1 MENEN
6 NELEKKENIS
16 EDDIHDRS
24 VKPVQ
29 MSKEVKKAF
38 LDYAMSV
45 IVSRALPDVRDG
57 LKPVHRRII
66 HTMNELGVQ
75 AGKPFKKSAR
85 IVGDTMGKYHPHGDT
100 AIYEALVRLAQD
112 FSCRYPLVDGHGNFG
127 SIDGDE
133 AAAMRYTE
141 ARMSKIAMEMV
152 KDIDEDT
159 VDFMDNYDGTE
170 REPTVLPCRFPNLLV
185 NGTVGIAVGMATNV
199 PTHNLGE
206 VIDAVLAISNDPGI
220 SVVDLMNNYIPGPD
234 FPTGG
239 IILGRNGIKKTYEEG
254 SGSIVVRSKC
264 HIEDMEHKDRKRII
278 VTEIPYQVNK
288 TTLIEKIVEL
298 VKNKLVEGISDLRDE
313 SNREGMRIVIELKK
327 DAVPEVILNQLY
339 KLTQLQTTF
348 GANMLAIVDGEPKV
362 LGLKEILNQYLLH
375 QENVLTRRTK
385 FRLNKANDKIHIL
398 QGLKIASDN
407 IDEIMSIIRGS
418 QTTDIATEQLM
429 NRFNLSEKQ
438 CKAILDMK
446 LQRLTGLARA
456 EIASNIEQLERD
468 IAEYHRILENKEA
481 LLEIVRTELLE
492 MKNKFADPRR
502 TEITNDYSNI
512 DDEDLIPQEDI
523 VVSLTINGYVKRVTT
538 DTYKS
543 QNRGGRGVMGMT
555 THEDDIVDQL
565 LITNTHTDVL
575 FFTNTGRVYRIRG
588 YKIPEYS
595 RQSKGL
601 PIINLLNI
609 DKSEKVKAMIS
620 IDGNSISGNEKLLFV
635 SKNGISKRVNIEEFR
650 NIRQNGKIAV
660 TLKEGDELFA
670 VKKTNGNEDIIIAA
684 SNGKAV
690 RFNENNIRSM
700 GRTASGV
707 KSINVG
713 DGEVVGVA
721 TSSQGEYILVLTA
734 KGYGKMSRIDEYRVM
749 TNRGGKGVKTVN
761 VTEKNGNLVC
771 LKTVK
776 GDEDLLVVT
785 NKGVI
790 IRVPLE
796 QVKVASRNTQG
807 VRIIKIAEGSVVSSI
822 AVVEKDETVEEE
834 IKKQEENEPQEV
846 VNVTIPEETKNEEL
860 EEE

>member
-6 NELEKKENIS
+6 KELEQNNDVIT
-16 EDDIHDRS
+16 EDQIHDRS
-24 VKPVQ
+24 VKPVN
-29 MSKEVKKAF
+29 MAKEVKKAF

-66 HTMNELGVQ
+66 HTMNELGVH

-100 AIYEALVRLAQD
+100 AIYDALVRLAQD

-141 ARMSKIAMEMV
+141 ARMSKIAMEMI

-159 VDFMDNYDGTE
+159 VDFMDNYDGE
-170 REPTVLPCRFPNLLV
+170 EKEPVVLPCRFPNLLV

-206 VIDAVLAISNDPGI
+206 VIDAVLALSSDPGI
-220 SVVDLMNNYIPGPD
+220 SVTDLMNNYIPGPD

-239 IILGRNGIKKTYEEG
+239 IILGRNGIKKAYEEG
-254 SGSIVVRSKC
+254 NGSIIVRAKC
-264 HIEDMEHKDRKRII
+264 HFEDMDHGDRKRII
-278 VTEIPYQVNK
+278 VDEIPYQVNK
-288 TTLIEKIVEL
+288 SVLIERIVDL
-298 VKNKLVEGISDLRDE
+298 VKNKIVEGISDLRDE
-313 SNREGMRIVIELKK
+313 SSREGMRIVIELKK
-327 DAVPEVILNQLY
+327 GVVPEVVLNQLY
-339 KLTQLQTTF
+339 KLTQLQTSF

-375 QENVLTRRTK
+375 QENVLTRRSK

-398 QGLKIASDN
+398 QGLRIASDN
-407 IDEIMSIIRGS
+407 IDEVIHIIRNS
-418 QTTDIATEQLM
+418 DNTEIATNELM
-429 NRFNLSEKQ
+429 NRYNLSDKQ
-438 CKAILDMK
+438 CKAILDMSLK
-446 LQRLTGLARA
+446 RLTGLARA
-456 EIASNIEQLERD
+456 EIVANIEGLERE
-468 IAEYHRILENKEA
+468 IAELRSILEDKNK
-481 LLEIVRTELLE
+481 LLEIIRNELLE
-492 MKNKFADPRR
+492 MRSRFADPRR

-512 DDEDLIPQEDI
+512 DDEDLIPRED
-523 VVSLTINGYVKRVTT
+523 VVISLTTNGYIKRVTT
-538 DTYKS
+538 DTYRT
-543 QNRGGRGVMGMT
+543 QNRGGRGVTGMT
-555 THEDDIVDQL
+555 THDDDLVDQL

-588 YKIPEYS
+588 YRIPEFS

-601 PIINLLNI
+601 PIINLLKM
-609 DKSEKVKAMIS
+609 DKSEKVRAMIS
-620 IDGNSISGNEKLLFV
+620 IDGENICGEEQLLFV
-635 SKNGISKRVNIEEFR
+635 STKGISKRVSIEEFK

-660 TLKEGDELFA
+660 TLKEDDELFA
-670 VKKTNGNEDIIIAA
+670 VRKTNGNEDVIIAA

-707 KSINVG
+707 KSINV
-713 DGEVVGVA
+713 DNGEVVGVS
-721 TSSQGEYILVLTA
+721 TSSQGEYILVLTE
-734 KGYGKMSRIDEYRVM
+734 KGYGKMSHIDEYRVM

-761 VTEKNGNLVC
+761 VTEKNGKLVC
-771 LKTVK
+771 LKAVK
-776 GDEDLLVVT
+776 GNEDLLVVT
-785 NKGVI
+785 NKGVM
-790 IRVPLE
+790 IRISLE

-807 VRIIKIAEGSVVSSI
+807 VRIIKIDEKSIVSSI
-822 AVVEKDETVEEE
+822 AVVEKDETIEEE
-834 IKKQEENEPQEV
+834 IIAQEENTNISEQT
-846 VNVTIPEETKNEEL
+846 N
-860 EEE
+860 

>member
-6 NELEKKENIS
+6 KELEQTNETLT
-16 EDDIHDRS
+16 EDAIHDRS
-24 VKPVQ
+24 VKPVN
-29 MSKEVKKAF
+29 MTKEVKKAF

-100 AIYEALVRLAQD
+100 AIYDALVRLAQD

-127 SIDGDE
+127 SSAGDDP
-133 AAAMRYTE
+133 AAMRYTE
-141 ARMSKIAMEMV
+141 ARMAKIAMEMV
-152 KDIDEDT
+152 RDIDEDT
-159 VDFMDNYDGTE
+159 VDFMDNYDGSE
-170 REPTVLPCRFPNLLV
+170 KEPVVLPCRFPNLLV

-206 VIDAVLAISNDPGI
+206 VIDAVLAISSDPGI
-220 SVVDLMNNYIPGPD
+220 SVTDLMNNYIPGPD

-239 IILGRNGIKKTYEEG
+239 IILGRNGIKKAYEEG
-254 SGSIVVRSKC
+254 NGSIIVRSKC
-264 HIEDMEHKDRKRII
+264 HFEDMDHGDRKRIV

-288 TTLIEKIVEL
+288 SVLIEKIVEL
-298 VKNKLVEGISDLRDE
+298 VKNKIVEGISDLRDE

-327 DAVPEVILNQLY
+327 GTVPEVILNQLY

-362 LGLKEILNQYLLH
+362 LGIKEILNQYLLH
-375 QENVLTRRTK
+375 QEDVLTRRTK
-385 FRLNKANDKIHIL
+385 FRLAKASDRIHIL
-398 QGLKIASDN
+398 QGLRIASDN
-407 IDEIMSIIRGS
+407 IDEVIHIIRNS
-418 QTTDIATEQLM
+418 DNTEVATNELIK
-429 NRFNLSEKQ
+429 RFDLSEKQ
-438 CKAILDMK
+438 CKAILDMSLK
-446 LQRLTGLARA
+446 RLTGLARA
-456 EIASNIEQLERD
+456 EITSSIEQLEME
-468 IAEYHRILENKEA
+468 IAELRSILEDKNK
-481 LLEIVRTELLE
+481 LLEIIRTELLE
-492 MKNKFADPRR
+492 MRSRFADPRK

-523 VVSLTINGYVKRVTT
+523 VISLTINGYIKRVTT
-538 DTYKS
+538 DTYRT
-543 QNRGGRGVMGMT
+543 QNRGGRGVTGMT

-575 FFTNTGRVYRIRG
+575 FFTNTGRVYRVRG
-588 YKIPEYS
+588 YRIPEFS

-601 PIINLLNI
+601 PIINLLNM
-609 DKSEKVKAMIS
+609 DKKEKVQAMIS
-620 IDGNSISGNEKLLFV
+620 IDSNDITGEEKLLFV
-635 SKNGISKRVNIEEFR
+635 SKNGISKRVSIEEFR

-660 TLKEGDELFA
+660 TLKDGDELFA
-670 VKKTNGNEDIIIAA
+670 VRKTNGNEDVIIAA

-690 RFNENNIRSM
+690 RFSEANIRSM
-700 GRTASGV
+700 GRTATGV

-713 DGEVVGVA
+713 DGKVVGVS
-721 TSSQGEYILVLTA
+721 TSSQGDYVLVLTS
-734 KGYGKMSRIDEYRVM
+734 KGYGKMSHIDEYRVM

-761 VTEKNGNLVC
+761 VTEKNGELVC
-771 LKTVK
+771 LKAVK

-790 IRVPLE
+790 IRVSLE

-807 VRIIKIAEGSVVSSI
+807 VRIIKIADNSVVSSI
-822 AVVEKDETVEEE
+822 AVVDKEEVLETELSDNGET
-834 IKKQEENEPQEV
+834 
-846 VNVTIPEETKNEEL
+846 NVDVQVSE
-860 EEE
+860 

>member
-6 NELEKKENIS
+6 KELEQTNEPLT
-16 EDDIHDRS
+16 EDAIHDRS
-24 VKPVQ
+24 VKPVN
-29 MSKEVKKAF
+29 MTKEVKKAF

-100 AIYEALVRLAQD
+100 AIYDALVRLAQD

-127 SIDGDE
+127 SIDGDDP
-133 AAAMRYTE
+133 AAMRYTE
-141 ARMSKIAMEMV
+141 ARMAKIAMEMV
-152 KDIDEDT
+152 RDIDEDT
-159 VDFMDNYDGTE
+159 VDFMDNYDGSE
-170 REPTVLPCRFPNLLV
+170 KEPVVLPCRFPNLLV

-206 VIDAVLAISNDPGI
+206 VIDAVLAISSDPGI
-220 SVVDLMNNYIPGPD
+220 SVTDLMNNYIPGPD

-239 IILGRNGIKKTYEEG
+239 IILGRNGIKKAYEEG
-254 SGSIVVRSKC
+254 NGSIIVRSKC
-264 HIEDMEHKDRKRII
+264 HFEDMDHGDRKRIV

-288 TTLIEKIVEL
+288 SVLIEKIVEL
-298 VKNKLVEGISDLRDE
+298 VKNKIVEGISDLRDE

-327 DAVPEVILNQLY
+327 GAVPEVILNQLY

-348 GANMLAIVDGEPKV
+348 GANMLAIVDGEPRV
-362 LGLKEILNQYLLH
+362 LGIKEILNQYLLH
-375 QENVLTRRTK
+375 QEDVLTRRTK
-385 FRLNKANDKIHIL
+385 FRLAKASDKIHIL
-398 QGLKIASDN
+398 QGLRIASDN
-407 IDEIMSIIRGS
+407 IDEVIHIIRNS
-418 QTTDIATEQLM
+418 DNTEVATNELIK
-429 NRFNLSEKQ
+429 RFELSEKQ
-438 CKAILDMK
+438 CKAILDMSLK
-446 LQRLTGLARA
+446 RLTGLARA
-456 EIASNIEQLERD
+456 EITSSIEQLEME
-468 IAEYHRILENKEA
+468 IAELRGILEDKNK
-481 LLEIVRTELLE
+481 LLEIIRTELLE
-492 MKNKFADPRR
+492 MRSKFADARK

-523 VVSLTINGYVKRVTT
+523 VISLTINGYIKRVTT
-538 DTYKS
+538 DTYRT
-543 QNRGGRGVMGMT
+543 QNRGGRGVTGMT

-575 FFTNTGRVYRIRG
+575 FFTNTGRVYRVRG
-588 YKIPEYS
+588 YRIPEFS

-601 PIINLLNI
+601 PIINLLNM
-609 DKSEKVKAMIS
+609 DKKEKIQAMIS
-620 IDGNSISGNEKLLFV
+620 IDSNDITGEEKLLFV
-635 SKNGISKRVNIEEFR
+635 SKNGISKRVSIEEFK

-670 VKKTNGNEDIIIAA
+670 VRKTNGNEDVIIAA

-690 RFNENNIRSM
+690 RFSESNIRSM
-700 GRTASGV
+700 GRTATGV

-713 DGEVVGVA
+713 DGKVVGVS
-721 TSSQGEYILVLTA
+721 TSSQGEYILVLTS
-734 KGYGKMSRIDEYRVM
+734 KGYGKMSHIDEYRVM

-761 VTEKNGNLVC
+761 VTEKNGELVC
-771 LKTVK
+771 LKAVK

-790 IRVPLE
+790 IRISLE

-807 VRIIKIAEGSVVSSI
+807 VRIIKIADNSVVSSI
-822 AVVEKDETVEEE
+822 AVVDKEE
-834 IKKQEENEPQEV
+834 IVETDLNEV
-846 VNVTIPEETKNEEL
+846 AETNADIQISE
-860 EEE
+860 

>member
-6 NELEKKENIS
+6 NELEQNGMLT
-16 EDDIHDRS
+16 EDKIHDRS
-24 VKPVQ
+24 VKPVN
-29 MSKEVKKAF
+29 MTKEVKKAF

-100 AIYEALVRLAQD
+100 AIYDALVRLAQD

-127 SIDGDE
+127 SIDGDDP
-133 AAAMRYTE
+133 AAIRYTE
-141 ARMSKIAMEMV
+141 SRISKIAMEMV
-152 KDIDEDT
+152 RDIDEDT
-159 VDFMDNYDGTE
+159 VDFMDNYDGSE
-170 REPTVLPCRFPNLLV
+170 KEPVVLPCRFPNLLV

-206 VIDAVLAISNDPGI
+206 VIDAVLAISSDPGI
-220 SVVDLMNNYIPGPD
+220 SVTDLMNNYIPGPD

-239 IILGRNGIKKTYEEG
+239 IILGRNGIKKAYEEG
-254 SGSIVVRSKC
+254 NGSIIVRSKC
-264 HIEDMEHKDRKRII
+264 HFEDMDHGDRKRIV

-288 TTLIEKIVEL
+288 SVLIEKIVDL
-298 VKNKLVEGISDLRDE
+298 VKNKIVEGISDLRDE
-313 SNREGMRIVIELKK
+313 SSREGMRIVIELKK
-327 DAVPEVILNQLY
+327 GVVPEVILNQLY

-348 GANMLAIVDGEPKV
+348 GANLLAIVDGEPRV

-375 QENVLTRRTK
+375 QEDVLTRRTK
-385 FRLNKANDKIHIL
+385 FRLGKANDKIHIL
-398 QGLKIASDN
+398 IGLRIASDN
-407 IDEIMSIIRGS
+407 IDEVLHIIRNS
-418 QTTDIATEQLM
+418 QTTEIATNELIA
-429 NRFNLSEKQ
+429 RFELSERQ

-456 EIASNIEQLERD
+456 EINASIEQLEME
-468 IAEYHRILENKEA
+468 IAELKSILEDKNK
-481 LLEIVRTELLE
+481 LLEIIRTELLE
-492 MKNKFADPRR
+492 MKSRFADARK

-512 DDEDLIPQEDI
+512 DDEDLIPQED
-523 VVSLTINGYVKRVTT
+523 VVISLTINGYVKRVTT
-538 DTYKS
+538 DTYRT
-543 QNRGGRGVMGMT
+543 QNRGGRGVTGMT

-588 YKIPEYS
+588 YKIPEFS

-601 PIINLLNI
+601 PIINLLNM
-609 DKSEKVKAMIS
+609 DKNEKVRAMIS
-620 IDGNSISGNEKLLFV
+620 IDGKDITGEEKLLFV
-635 SKNGISKRVNIEEFR
+635 SSKGISKRVSIEEFR

-670 VKKTNGNEDIIIAA
+670 VRKTNGNEDVIIAA

-690 RFNENNIRSM
+690 RFSEENIRCM
-700 GRTASGV
+700 GRTATGV

-713 DGEVVGVA
+713 DGEVVGVS
-721 TSSQGEYILVLTA
+721 TSSQGEYILVLTS
-734 KGYGKMSRIDEYRVM
+734 KGYGKMSHIDEYRVM
-749 TNRGGKGVKTVN
+749 SNRGGKGVKTVN
-761 VTEKNGNLVC
+761 VTEKNGQLVC
-771 LKTVK
+771 LKAVK

-790 IRVPLE
+790 IRVSLE

-807 VRIIKIAEGSVVSSI
+807 VRIIKIADNSAVSSI
-822 AVVEKDETVEEE
+822 AVVAKEE
-834 IKKQEENEPQEV
+834 IEEDASQETQDQTVVEN
-846 VNVTIPEETKNEEL
+846 N
-860 EEE
+860 

>member
-1 MENEN
+1 MENAN
-6 NELEKKENIS
+6 NELEKNEIIS
-16 EDDIHDRS
+16 EDQIHDRS
-24 VKPVQ
+24 VKPIN
-29 MSKEVKKAF
+29 MTKEVKKAF

-100 AIYEALVRLAQD
+100 AIYDALVRLAQD

-127 SIDGDE
+127 SIDGDDP
-133 AAAMRYTE
+133 AAMRYTE
-141 ARMSKIAMEMV
+141 ARMAKIAMEMV
-152 KDIDEDT
+152 RDIDEDT
-159 VDFMDNYDGTE
+159 VDFMDNYDGSE
-170 REPTVLPCRFPNLLV
+170 KEPIVLPCRFPNLLV

-206 VIDAVLAISNDPGI
+206 VIDAVLALSSDPGI
-220 SVVDLMNNYIPGPD
+220 SVTDLMNNYIPGPD

-239 IILGRNGIKKTYEEG
+239 IILGRNGIKKAYEEG
-254 SGSIVVRSKC
+254 NGSIIVRSKC
-264 HIEDMEHKDRKRII
+264 HFEDMDHGDRKRIV

-288 TTLIEKIVEL
+288 SVLIERIVDL

-313 SNREGMRIVIELKK
+313 SSREGMRIVIELKK
-327 DAVPEVILNQLY
+327 GVVPEVILNQLY

-375 QENVLTRRTK
+375 QEDVLIRRTK
-385 FRLNKANDKIHIL
+385 FRLNKANEKIHIL
-398 QGLKIASDN
+398 QGLRVASDN
-407 IDEIMSIIRGS
+407 IDEVIQIIRNS
-418 QTTDIATEQLM
+418 QTTEIAANELM
-429 NRFNLSEKQ
+429 NKFNLSDKQ
-438 CKAILDMK
+438 CKAILDMTLK
-446 LQRLTGLARA
+446 RLTGLARA
-456 EIASNIEQLERD
+456 EIIGNIEQLERE
-468 IAEYHRILENKEA
+468 IAELRSILEDKNK
-481 LLEIVRTELLE
+481 LLEIIRNELLE
-492 MKNKFADPRR
+492 MKSRFADARR

-538 DTYKS
+538 DTYRA
-543 QNRGGRGVMGMT
+543 QNRGGRGVTGMT

-565 LITNTHTDVL
+565 LITNTHTDIL
-575 FFTNTGRVYRIRG
+575 FFTDAGRVYRVRG
-588 YKIPEYS
+588 YKIPEFS

-601 PIINLLNI
+601 PIINLLKM
-609 DKSEKVKAMIS
+609 DKNEKVRAMIS
-620 IDGNSISGNEKLLFV
+620 IDGEDLTGNEQLLFI
-635 SKNGISKRVNIEEFR
+635 SKKGISKRVSIEEFK

-670 VKKTNGNEDIIIAA
+670 VRKTNGEEDVIIAA

-690 RFNENNIRSM
+690 RFSETNIRSM

-707 KSINVG
+707 KSINVD
-713 DGEVVGVA
+713 DGEVVGVS

-734 KGYGKMSRIDEYRVM
+734 KGYGKMSHIDEYRVM

-771 LKTVK
+771 LKAVK
-776 GDEDLLVVT
+776 GNEDLLVVT

-790 IRVPLE
+790 IRIPLE

-822 AVVEKDETVEEE
+822 AVVEKNEDIEEE
-834 IKKQEENEPQEV
+834 ITANEEISTS
-846 VNVTIPEETKNEEL
+846 VTEETNN
-860 EEE
+860 

>member
-6 NELEKKENIS
+6 NELEQNNGPIT
-16 EDDIHDRS
+16 EDQIHDRS
-24 VKPVQ
+24 VKPVN
-29 MSKEVKKAF
+29 MTKEVKKAF

-100 AIYEALVRLAQD
+100 AIYDALVRLAQD

-127 SIDGDE
+127 SIDGDDP
-133 AAAMRYTE
+133 AAMRYTE

-152 KDIDEDT
+152 RDIDEDT
-159 VDFMDNYDGTE
+159 VDFMDNYDGSE
-170 REPTVLPCRFPNLLV
+170 KEPTVLPCRFPNLLV

-206 VIDAVLAISNDPGI
+206 VIDAVLALSSDPGI
-220 SVVDLMNNYIPGPD
+220 SVTDLMNNYIPGPD

-239 IILGRNGIKKTYEEG
+239 IILGRNGIKKAYEEG
-254 SGSIVVRSKC
+254 NGSIIVRSKC
-264 HIEDMEHKDRKRII
+264 HFEDMDHGDRKRIV

-288 TTLIEKIVEL
+288 SVLIEKIVDL
-298 VKNKLVEGISDLRDE
+298 VKNKIVEGISDLRDE

-327 DAVPEVILNQLY
+327 GVVPEVILNQLY

-348 GANMLAIVDGEPKV
+348 GANMLAIVDGEPRV

-375 QENVLTRRTK
+375 QEDVLIRRTK
-385 FRLNKANDKIHIL
+385 FRLAKANDKIHIL
-398 QGLKIASDN
+398 QGLRIASDN
-407 IDEIMSIIRGS
+407 IDEILHIIKNS
-418 QTTDIATEQLM
+418 QTAEIATNELM
-429 NRFNLSEKQ
+429 ARFSLSEKQ
-438 CKAILDMK
+438 CKAILDMR

-456 EIASNIEQLERD
+456 EIIASIEQLERE
-468 IAEYHRILENKEA
+468 IAELRAILEDKNK
-481 LLEIVRTELLE
+481 LLEIIRTELLE
-492 MKNKFADPRR
+492 MRSRYADSRK

-523 VVSLTINGYVKRVTT
+523 VISLTINGYIKRVTT
-538 DTYKS
+538 DTYRT
-543 QNRGGRGVMGMT
+543 QNRGGRGVTGMT

-588 YKIPEYS
+588 YKIPEFS

-601 PIINLLNI
+601 PIINLLNM
-609 DKSEKVKAMIS
+609 DKKEKVQAMIS
-620 IDGNSISGNEKLLFV
+620 IDSEDITGEEKLLFV
-635 SKNGISKRVNIEEFR
+635 SKNGISKRVSIEEFR

-670 VKKTNGNEDIIIAA
+670 VKKTNGNEDVIIAA

-690 RFNENNIRSM
+690 RFSEENIRCM
-700 GRTASGV
+700 GRTATGV

-713 DGEVVGVA
+713 DGEVVGVS
-721 TSSQGEYILVLTA
+721 TSSQGDYVLVLTS
-734 KGYGKMSRIDEYRVM
+734 KGYGKMSHIDEYRVM
-749 TNRGGKGVKTVN
+749 SNRGGKGVKTVN
-761 VTEKNGNLVC
+761 VTEKNGQLVC
-771 LKTVK
+771 LKAVK

-790 IRVPLE
+790 IRVSLE

-807 VRIIKIAEGSVVSSI
+807 VRIIKIADNAVVSSI
-822 AVVEKDETVEEE
+822 AVVDKEE
-834 IKKQEENEPQEV
+834 IPESDNS
-846 VNVTIPEETKNEEL
+846 EETPTEQIEEIQ
-860 EEE
+860 E

>member
-6 NELEKKENIS
+6 KEFEQNNGPIT
-16 EDDIHDRS
+16 EEQIHDRS
-24 VKPVQ
+24 VKPVN
-29 MSKEVKKAF
+29 MTKEVKKAF

-66 HTMNELGVQ
+66 HTMNELGVH

-100 AIYEALVRLAQD
+100 AIYDALVRLAQD

-141 ARMSKIAMEMV
+141 ARMSKIAMEMI

-159 VDFMDNYDGTE
+159 VDFMDNYDGE
-170 REPTVLPCRFPNLLV
+170 EKEPVVLPCRFPNLLV

-206 VIDAVLAISNDPGI
+206 VIDAVLALSSDPGI
-220 SVVDLMNNYIPGPD
+220 SVTDLMNNYIPGPD

-239 IILGRNGIKKTYEEG
+239 IILGRNGIKKAYEEG
-254 SGSIVVRSKC
+254 NGSIIIRSKC
-264 HIEDMEHKDRKRII
+264 HFEDMDHGDRKRIV

-288 TTLIEKIVEL
+288 SVLIEKIVDL
-298 VKNKLVEGISDLRDE
+298 VKNKIVEGISDLRDE
-313 SNREGMRIVIELKK
+313 SSREGMRIVIELKK
-327 DAVPEVILNQLY
+327 GVVPEVILNQLF

-348 GANMLAIVDGEPKV
+348 GANLLAIVNGEPKV

-375 QENVLTRRTK
+375 QEDVLTRRSK
-385 FRLNKANDKIHIL
+385 FRLAKASDRIHIL

-407 IDEIMSIIRGS
+407 IDEVIAIIRAS
-418 QTTDIATEQLM
+418 QTSEIATNQLIEK
-429 NRFNLSEKQ
+429 FALTEKQ

-446 LQRLTGLARA
+446 LQRLTGLARDEINA
-456 EIASNIEQLERD
+456 NIQTLEREIAELRS
-468 IAEYHRILENKEA
+468 ILEDKNK
-481 LLEIVRTELLE
+481 LLEIIRQELLE
-492 MKNKFADPRR
+492 MRSKYADPRK

-523 VVSLTINGYVKRVTT
+523 VISLTINGYIKRVTT
-538 DTYKS
+538 DTYRT
-543 QNRGGRGVMGMT
+543 QNRGGRGVTGMT

-565 LITNTHTDVL
+565 LITNTHTDIL
-575 FFTNTGRVYRIRG
+575 FFTNTGRVYRVRG
-588 YKIPEYS
+588 YKIPEFS

-601 PIINLLNI
+601 PIINLLNM
-609 DKSEKVKAMIS
+609 DKTEKVKAMLS
-620 IDGNSISGNEKLLFV
+620 IDGNDVGENDKLLFV
-635 SKNGISKRVNIEEFR
+635 TKQGISKRVSIEEFR
-650 NIRQNGKIAV
+650 SIRTNGKIAV
-660 TLKEGDELFA
+660 NLKDGDELFA
-670 VKKTNGNEDIIIAA
+670 VRRTNGDEDVVIAA

-690 RFNENNIRSM
+690 RFSENNIRSM
-700 GRTASGV
+700 GRTATGV

-713 DGEVVGVA
+713 DGEVVGVS
-721 TSSQGEYILVLTA
+721 TSSQGEYILVLTE
-734 KGYGKMSRIDEYRVM
+734 KGYGKMSHIDEYRVM
-749 TNRGGKGVKTVN
+749 SNRGGKGVKTVN
-761 VTEKNGNLVC
+761 VTEKNGRLVC
-771 LKTVK
+771 LKAVK

-790 IRVPLE
+790 IRVSLE

-807 VRIIKIAEGSVVSSI
+807 VRIIKIADNAVVSSI
-822 AVVEKDETVEEE
+822 AVVDKTEEALDGTNEETVSEAE
-834 IKKQEENEPQEV
+834 
-846 VNVTIPEETKNEEL
+846 
-860 EEE
+860 

>member
-1 MENEN
+1 MSDELEMENT
-6 NELEKKENIS
+6 IT
-16 EDDIHDRS
+16 EDTIHDRS
-24 VKPVQ
+24 IKPVN

-75 AGKPFKKSAR
+75 AGKAYKKSAR
-85 IVGDTMGKYHPHGDT
+85 IVGDTMGKYHPHGDA
-100 AIYEALVRLAQD
+100 AIYDALVRVAQD

-127 SIDGDE
+127 SVDGDE

-152 KDIDEDT
+152 RDIDEDT
-159 VDFMDNYDGTE
+159 VDFMDNYDGSE
-170 REPTVLPCRFPNLLV
+170 KEPVVLPCRFPNLLV

-206 VIDAVLAISNDPGI
+206 VIDAVLAISEDPGI
-220 SVVDLMNNYIPGPD
+220 SVTDLMNNYIPGPD

-239 IILGRNGIKKTYEEG
+239 IILGRNGIKKAYEEG
-254 SGSIVVRSKC
+254 NGAIIVRSKC
-264 HIEDMEHKDRKRII
+264 HIEDMDHGKKRII

-288 TTLIEKIVEL
+288 TTLIERIVDL

-313 SNREGMRIVIELKK
+313 SSREGMRIVIELKK
-327 DAVPEVILNQLY
+327 DVVAEVVLNQLY
-339 KLTQLQTTF
+339 KLTQLQTSF
-348 GANMLAIVDGEPKV
+348 GANMLAIVDGEPRV
-362 LGLKEILNQYLLH
+362 LGIKEILNCYLLH
-375 QENVLTRRTK
+375 QEDVLTRRSK
-385 FRLNKANDKIHIL
+385 FRLNKATDRIHIL
-398 QGLKIASDN
+398 QGLRTACDN
-407 IDEIMSIIRGS
+407 IDEIMTIIRNS
-418 QTTDIATEQLM
+418 QTTEIATNQMIE
-429 NRFNLSEKQ
+429 RFGLSEKQ

-456 EIASNIEQLERD
+456 EIVGNIEQLEKE
-468 IAEYHRILENKEA
+468 IAELKNILENKDV
-481 LLEIVRTELLE
+481 LLRIVKEELLE
-492 MKNKFADPRR
+492 MKARFADPRK

-523 VVSLTINGYVKRVTT
+523 VVSLTINGYIKRVTT
-538 DTYKS
+538 DTYRA

-555 THEDDIVDQL
+555 TNEDDIVDQL

-575 FFTNTGRVYRIRG
+575 FFTNSGRVYRVRG

-601 PIINLLNI
+601 PIINLLNM
-609 DKSEKVKAMIS
+609 DKSEKVRAMIS
-620 IDGNSISGNEKLLFV
+620 IDSNNITGDEKLLFV
-635 SKNGISKRVNIEEFR
+635 SSKGISKRVSIEEFR

-670 VKKTNGNEDIIIAA
+670 VRKTNGDEDVIIAA
-684 SNGKAV
+684 DNGKAV
-690 RFNENNIRSM
+690 RFSETNIRSM

-707 KSINVG
+707 KSINVDKG
-713 DGEVVGVA
+713 SVVGVS
-721 TSSQGEYILVLTA
+721 TSSQGEYVLVLTE
-734 KGYGKMSRIDEYRVM
+734 KGYGKMSHIDEYRVM

-761 VTEKNGNLVC
+761 VTEKNGKLVC
-771 LKTVK
+771 LKAVK

-790 IRVPLE
+790 IRVPLS

-807 VRIIKIAEGSVVSSI
+807 VRIIRIAEGSVVSSI
-822 AVVEKDETVEEE
+822 AVVERDEDIEQE
-834 IKKQEENEPQEV
+834 IERQ
-846 VNVTIPEETKNEEL
+846 
-860 EEE
+860 

>member
-6 NELEKKENIS
+6 KELEQNNDVIT
-16 EDDIHDRS
+16 EDQIHDRS
-24 VKPVQ
+24 VKPVN
-29 MSKEVKKAF
+29 MTKEVKKAF

-66 HTMNELGVQ
+66 HTMNELGVH

-100 AIYEALVRLAQD
+100 AIYDALVRLAQD

-141 ARMSKIAMEMV
+141 ARMSKIAMEMI

-159 VDFMDNYDGTE
+159 VDFMDNYDGE
-170 REPTVLPCRFPNLLV
+170 EKEPVVLPCRFPNLLV

-206 VIDAVLAISNDPGI
+206 VIDAVLALSSDPGI
-220 SVVDLMNNYIPGPD
+220 SVTDLMNNYIPGPD

-239 IILGRNGIKKTYEEG
+239 IILGRNGIKKAYEEG
-254 SGSIVVRSKC
+254 NGSIVVRSKC
-264 HIEDMEHKDRKRII
+264 HFEDMEHGDRKRII
-278 VTEIPYQVNK
+278 VDEIPYQVNK
-288 TTLIEKIVEL
+288 SVLIEKIVDL

-313 SNREGMRIVIELKK
+313 SSREGMRIVIELKK
-327 DAVPEVILNQLY
+327 GAVPEVVLNQLF

-348 GANMLAIVDGEPKV
+348 GANLLAIVNGEPRV

-375 QENVLTRRTK
+375 QEDVLIRRSK
-385 FRLNKANDKIHIL
+385 FRLAKASDKIHIL

-407 IDEIMSIIRGS
+407 IDEVINIIRGS
-418 QTTDIATEQLM
+418 QNSEIATNQLM
-429 NRFNLSEKQ
+429 ERFGLSEKQ

-446 LQRLTGLARA
+446 LQRLTGLARGEITSGIEHLEM
-456 EIASNIEQLERD
+456 EIAELRS
-468 IAEYHRILENKEA
+468 ILEDKNK
-481 LLEIVRTELLE
+481 LLEIIRTELLE
-492 MKNKFADPRR
+492 MRSKYADPRR

-523 VVSLTINGYVKRVTT
+523 VISLTINGYIKRVTT
-538 DTYKS
+538 DTYRT
-543 QNRGGRGVMGMT
+543 QNRGGRGVTGMT

-588 YKIPEYS
+588 YRIPEFS

-601 PIINLLNI
+601 PIINLLNM
-609 DKSEKVKAMIS
+609 DKKEKVQAMIS
-620 IDGNSISGNEKLLFV
+620 IDSNDITGNEKLLFV
-635 SKNGISKRVNIEEFR
+635 SKNGISKRVSIEEFK

-670 VKKTNGNEDIIIAA
+670 VRKTNGNEDVIIAA

-690 RFNENNIRSM
+690 RFAEDNIRSM
-700 GRTASGV
+700 GRTATGV

-713 DGEVVGVA
+713 DGEVVGVS
-721 TSSQGEYILVLTA
+721 TSSQGEYILVLTS
-734 KGYGKMSRIDEYRVM
+734 KGYGKMSHIDEYRVM
-749 TNRGGKGVKTVN
+749 SNRGGKGVKTVN

-771 LKTVK
+771 LKAVK

-790 IRVPLE
+790 IRISLE

-807 VRIIKIAEGSVVSSI
+807 VRIIKIADNSVVSSI
-822 AVVEKDETVEEE
+822 AVVDKEEIIEESSQEIQQVEE
-834 IKKQEENEPQEV
+834 QNEN
-846 VNVTIPEETKNEEL
+846 
-860 EEE
+860 

>member
-6 NELEKKENIS
+6 KELEQNNDVIT
-16 EDDIHDRS
+16 EDQIHDRS
-24 VKPVQ
+24 VKPVN
-29 MSKEVKKAF
+29 MTKEVKKAF

-66 HTMNELGVQ
+66 HTMNELGVH

-100 AIYEALVRLAQD
+100 AIYDALVRLAQD

-141 ARMSKIAMEMV
+141 ARMSKIAMEMI

-159 VDFMDNYDGTE
+159 VDFMDNYDGE
-170 REPTVLPCRFPNLLV
+170 EKEPVVLPCRFPNLLV

-206 VIDAVLAISNDPGI
+206 VIDAVLALSSDPGI
-220 SVVDLMNNYIPGPD
+220 SVTDLMNNYIPGPD

-239 IILGRNGIKKTYEEG
+239 IILGRNGIKKAYEEG
-254 SGSIVVRSKC
+254 NGSIVVRSKC
-264 HIEDMEHKDRKRII
+264 HFEDMEHGDRKRII
-278 VTEIPYQVNK
+278 VDEIPYQVNK
-288 TTLIEKIVEL
+288 SVLIEKIVDL

-313 SNREGMRIVIELKK
+313 SSREGMRIVIELKK
-327 DAVPEVILNQLY
+327 GAVPEVVLNQLF

-348 GANMLAIVDGEPKV
+348 GANLLAIVNGEPRV

-375 QENVLTRRTK
+375 QEDVLIRRSK
-385 FRLNKANDKIHIL
+385 FRLAKASDKIHIL

-407 IDEIMSIIRGS
+407 IDEVINIIRGS
-418 QTTDIATEQLM
+418 QNSEIATNQLM
-429 NRFNLSEKQ
+429 ERFGLSEKQ

-446 LQRLTGLARA
+446 LQRLTGLARGEITSGIEHLEM
-456 EIASNIEQLERD
+456 EIAELRS
-468 IAEYHRILENKEA
+468 ILEDKNK
-481 LLEIVRTELLE
+481 LLEIIRTELLE
-492 MKNKFADPRR
+492 MRSKYADPRR

-523 VVSLTINGYVKRVTT
+523 VISLTINGYIKRVTT
-538 DTYKS
+538 DTYRT
-543 QNRGGRGVMGMT
+543 QNRGGRGVTGMT

-588 YKIPEYS
+588 YRIPEFS

-601 PIINLLNI
+601 PIINLLNM
-609 DKSEKVKAMIS
+609 DKKEKVQAMIS
-620 IDGNSISGNEKLLFV
+620 IDSNDITGNEKLLFV
-635 SKNGISKRVNIEEFR
+635 SKNGISKRVSIEEFK

-670 VKKTNGNEDIIIAA
+670 VRKTNGNEDVIIAA

-690 RFNENNIRSM
+690 RFAEDNIRSM
-700 GRTASGV
+700 GRTATGV

-713 DGEVVGVA
+713 DGEVVGVS
-721 TSSQGEYILVLTA
+721 TSSQGEYILVLTS
-734 KGYGKMSRIDEYRVM
+734 KGYGKMSHIDEYRVM
-749 TNRGGKGVKTVN
+749 SNRGGKGVKTVN
-761 VTEKNGNLVC
+761 VTEKNGDLVC
-771 LKTVK
+771 LKAVK

-790 IRVPLE
+790 IRISLE

-807 VRIIKIAEGSVVSSI
+807 VRIIKIADNSVVSSI
-822 AVVEKDETVEEE
+822 AVVDKEEIIEESSQEVQQVEE
-834 IKKQEENEPQEV
+834 QNEN
-846 VNVTIPEETKNEEL
+846 
-860 EEE
+860 

>member
-1 MENEN
+1 MAE
-6 NELEKKENIS
+6 ELENVVSEEN
-16 EDDIHDRS
+16 IHDRS
-24 VKPVQ
+24 VKPVN
-29 MSKEVKKAF
+29 MAKEVKKAF

-45 IVSRALPDVRDG
+45 IVARALPDVRDG

-75 AGKPFKKSAR
+75 AGKAYKKSAR
-85 IVGDTMGKYHPHGDT
+85 IVGDTMGKYHPHGDS

-141 ARMSKIAMEMV
+141 ARMSKIAMEMIR
-152 KDIDEDT
+152 DIDEDT
-159 VDFMDNYDGTE
+159 VDFMDNYDGSE
-170 REPTVLPCRFPNLLV
+170 KEPVVLPCRFPNLLV

-206 VIDAVLAISNDPGI
+206 VVDAVLALSENPGI
-220 SVVDLMNNYIPGPD
+220 SVTELMNNYIPGPD

-239 IILGRNGIKKTYEEG
+239 IILGRNGIKKAYEEG
-254 SGSIVVRSKC
+254 NGAIVVRSKC
-264 HIEDMEHKDRKRII
+264 HIEDMEHGKKRII

-288 TTLIEKIVEL
+288 TTLIERIVDL
-298 VKNKLVEGISDLRDE
+298 VKNKLVEGITDLRDE

-327 DAVPEVILNQLY
+327 DAVPEVVLNQLY
-339 KLTQLQTTF
+339 KLTQLQTSF
-348 GANMLAIVDGEPKV
+348 GANMLAIVDGEPRV
-362 LGLKEILNQYLLH
+362 LGLKEILNCYLLH
-375 QENVLTRRTK
+375 QEDVLTRRSK
-385 FRLNKANDKIHIL
+385 YRLNKANDRIHIL
-398 QGLKIASDN
+398 QGLRVACDN
-407 IDEIMSIIRGS
+407 IDEIMSIIRSS
-418 QTTDIATEQLM
+418 QTTEIAT
-429 NRFNLSEKQ
+429 NRLSERFELSEKQ

-456 EIASNIEQLERD
+456 EIVGNIEQLERE
-468 IAEYHRILENKEA
+468 IAELTNILENKDV
-481 LLEIVRTELLE
+481 LLQIVKDELLE
-492 MKNKFADPRR
+492 MKNRFADPRK

-512 DDEDLIPQEDI
+512 DDEDLIPREDI

-538 DTYKS
+538 DTYKA

-555 THEDDIVDQL
+555 TNEDDIVDQL

-575 FFTNTGRVYRIRG
+575 FFTNVGKVYRIRG

-601 PIINLLNI
+601 PIINLLNM
-609 DKSEKVKAMIS
+609 DKSEKVRAMIS
-620 IDGNSISGNEKLLFV
+620 IDGNDLTGNEQLLFV
-635 SKNGISKRVNIEEFR
+635 SKNGISKRVSIEEFR

-670 VKKTNGNEDIIIAA
+670 VRKTNGEEDVIIAA
-684 SNGKAV
+684 DNGKAV
-690 RFNENNIRSM
+690 RFSEANIRSM

-707 KSINVG
+707 KSINVDKG
-713 DGEVVGVA
+713 SVIGVS
-721 TSSQGEYILVLTA
+721 TSSQGEYILVLTE
-734 KGYGKMSRIDEYRVM
+734 KGYGKMSHIDEYRVM

-761 VTEKNGNLVC
+761 VTEKNGKLVC
-771 LKTVK
+771 LKAVK

-790 IRVPLE
+790 IRVPLS

-822 AVVEKDETVEEE
+822 AVVEKDEDIEEE
-834 IKKQEENEPQEV
+834 ILKQEEHQ
-846 VNVTIPEETKNEEL
+846 VNVQPEITEAIIDENSEI
-860 EEE
+860 

>member
-1 MENEN
+1 MSD
-6 NELEKKENIS
+6 ELERQNTIS

-24 VKPVQ
+24 VKPVN
-29 MSKEVKKAF
+29 MTKEVKKAF

-75 AGKPFKKSAR
+75 AGKAYKKSAR
-85 IVGDTMGKYHPHGDT
+85 IVGDTMGKYHPHGDA

-127 SIDGDE
+127 SVDGDE

-152 KDIDEDT
+152 RDIDEDT
-159 VDFMDNYDGTE
+159 VDFMDNYDGSE
-170 REPTVLPCRFPNLLV
+170 KEPVVLPCRFPNLLV

-206 VIDAVLAISNDPGI
+206 VIDAVLAISEDPGI
-220 SVVDLMNNYIPGPD
+220 SVTDLMNNYIPGPD

-239 IILGRNGIKKTYEEG
+239 IILGRNGIKKAYEEG
-254 SGSIVVRSKC
+254 NGAIIVRSKC
-264 HIEDMEHKDRKRII
+264 HIEDMEHGKKRII

-288 TTLIEKIVEL
+288 TTLIERIVDL

-313 SNREGMRIVIELKK
+313 SSREGMRIVIELKK
-327 DAVPEVILNQLY
+327 DAVAEVVLNQLY
-339 KLTQLQTTF
+339 KLTQLQTSF
-348 GANMLAIVDGEPKV
+348 GANMLAIVDGEPRV
-362 LGLKEILNQYLLH
+362 LGIKEILNCYLLH
-375 QENVLTRRTK
+375 QEDVLTRRSK
-385 FRLNKANDKIHIL
+385 FRLNKALDRIHIL
-398 QGLKIASDN
+398 QGLRTACDN
-407 IDEIMSIIRGS
+407 IDEIMSIIRNS
-418 QTTDIATEQLM
+418 QTSEIATNSMME
-429 NRFNLSEKQ
+429 RFGLSEKQ

-456 EIASNIEQLERD
+456 EIVGNIEQLEKE
-468 IAEYHRILENKEA
+468 IAELRNILENKDV
-481 LLEIVRTELLE
+481 LLQIVKDELLE
-492 MKNKFADPRR
+492 MKHKFADPRK

-512 DDEDLIPQEDI
+512 DDEDLIPREDI

-538 DTYKS
+538 DTYKA

-555 THEDDIVDQL
+555 TNEDDIVDQL

-575 FFTNTGRVYRIRG
+575 FFTNSGRVYRVRG

-601 PIINLLNI
+601 PIINLLNM
-609 DKSEKVKAMIS
+609 DKSEKVRAMIS
-620 IDGNSISGNEKLLFV
+620 IDGSNITGSEQLLFV
-635 SKNGISKRVNIEEFR
+635 SKNGISKRVSIEEFK

-670 VKKTNGNEDIIIAA
+670 VRKTNGEEDVIIAA
-684 SNGKAV
+684 DNGKAV
-690 RFNENNIRSM
+690 RFSETNIRSM

-707 KSINVG
+707 KSINVDNG
-713 DGEVVGVA
+713 SVVGVS
-721 TSSQGEYILVLTA
+721 TSSQGEYILVLTE
-734 KGYGKMSRIDEYRVM
+734 KGYGKMSHIDEYRVM

-761 VTEKNGNLVC
+761 VTDKNGKLVC
-771 LKTVK
+771 LKAVK

-790 IRVPLE
+790 IRVPLS

-822 AVVEKDETVEEE
+822 AVVERDEEIEEE
-834 IKKQEENEPQEV
+834 ILKQEENQDNNQVEV
-846 VNVTIPEETKNEEL
+846 VETLKEENSEI
-860 EEE
+860 

>member
-1 MENEN
+1 MAE
-6 NELEKKENIS
+6 ELENVVS
-16 EDDIHDRS
+16 EDTIHDRS
-24 VKPVQ
+24 VKPVN

-45 IVSRALPDVRDG
+45 IVARALPDVRDG

-75 AGKPFKKSAR
+75 AGKAYKKSAR
-85 IVGDTMGKYHPHGDT
+85 IVGDTMGKYHPHGDS

-127 SIDGDE
+127 SVDGDE

-141 ARMSKIAMEMV
+141 ARMSKIAMEMIR
-152 KDIDEDT
+152 DIDEDT
-159 VDFMDNYDGTE
+159 VDFMDNYDGSE
-170 REPTVLPCRFPNLLV
+170 KEPVVLPCRFPNLLV

-206 VIDAVLAISNDPGI
+206 VIDAVLALSENPGI
-220 SVVDLMNNYIPGPD
+220 SVTELMNNYIPGPD

-239 IILGRNGIKKTYEEG
+239 IILGRNGIKKAYEEG
-254 SGSIVVRSKC
+254 NGAIVVRSKC
-264 HIEDMEHKDRKRII
+264 HIEDMEHGKKRII

-288 TTLIEKIVEL
+288 TTLIERIVDL
-298 VKNKLVEGISDLRDE
+298 VKNKLVEGITDLRDE

-327 DAVPEVILNQLY
+327 DAVPEVVLNQLY
-339 KLTQLQTTF
+339 KLTQLQTSF
-348 GANMLAIVDGEPKV
+348 GANMLAIVDGEPRV
-362 LGLKEILNQYLLH
+362 LGLKEILNCYLLH
-375 QENVLTRRTK
+375 QEDVLTRRSK
-385 FRLNKANDKIHIL
+385 FRLNKANDRIHIL
-398 QGLKIASDN
+398 QGLRVACDN
-407 IDEIMSIIRGS
+407 IDEIMNIIRGS
-418 QTTDIATEQLM
+418 QTTEIATNKLM
-429 NRFNLSEKQ
+429 ERFGLSEKQ

-456 EIASNIEQLERD
+456 EIVGNIEQLEKE
-468 IAEYHRILENKEA
+468 IAELTNILENKDV
-481 LLEIVRTELLE
+481 LLQIVKDELLE
-492 MKNKFADPRR
+492 MKHRFADPRK

-512 DDEDLIPQEDI
+512 DDEDLIPREDI

-538 DTYKS
+538 DTYKA

-555 THEDDIVDQL
+555 TNEDDIVDQL

-575 FFTNTGRVYRIRG
+575 FFTNVGKVYRVRG

-601 PIINLLNI
+601 PIINLLNM
-609 DKSEKVKAMIS
+609 DKSEKVRAMIS
-620 IDGNSISGNEKLLFV
+620 IDGNDLTGSEQLLFV
-635 SKNGISKRVNIEEFR
+635 SKNGISKRVSIEEFK

-670 VKKTNGNEDIIIAA
+670 VRKTNGEEDVIIAA
-684 SNGKAV
+684 DNGKAV
-690 RFNENNIRSM
+690 RFSETNIRSM

-707 KSINVG
+707 KSINVDKG
-713 DGEVVGVA
+713 SVVGVS
-721 TSSQGEYILVLTA
+721 TSSQGEYILVLTE
-734 KGYGKMSRIDEYRVM
+734 KGYGKMSHIDEYRVM

-761 VTEKNGNLVC
+761 VTEKNGKLVC
-771 LKTVK
+771 LKAVK

-790 IRVPLE
+790 IRVPLS

-822 AVVEKDETVEEE
+822 AVVERDEDIEEE
-834 IKKQEENEPQEV
+834 ILKQEENQTNVQIETVETV
-846 VNVTIPEETKNEEL
+846 VDENSEI
-860 EEE
+860 

>member
-6 NELEKKENIS
+6 NELERKETIK

-24 VKPVQ
+24 VKPVP

-159 VDFMDNYDGTE
+159 VDFMDNYDGSE
-170 REPTVLPCRFPNLLV
+170 KEPTVLPCRFPNLLV

-220 SVVDLMNNYIPGPD
+220 SVLDLMNNYIPGPD

-298 VKNKLVEGISDLRDE
+298 VKNKLIEGISDLRDE

-385 FRLNKANDKIHIL
+385 FRLSKANDRIHIL
-398 QGLKIASDN
+398 QGLKVASDN
-407 IDEIMSIIRGS
+407 IDEIMNIIRGS
-418 QTTDIATEQLM
+418 QNTEIATEQLM
-429 NRFNLSEKQ
+429 NRFNLSERQ

-456 EIASNIEQLERD
+456 EIASSIEQLERD
-468 IAEYHRILENKEA
+468 IAEYHRILEDKEA

-492 MKNKFADPRR
+492 MKSRFADARR

-575 FFTNTGRVYRIRG
+575 FFTNLGKVYRIRG

-595 RQSKGL
+595 RQSKGI
-601 PIINLLNI
+601 PIINLLNM

-620 IDGNSISGNEKLLFV
+620 IDGKDVNGEEQLLFV
-635 SKNGISKRVNIEEFR
+635 SKNGISKRVSIEEFR
-650 NIRQNGKIAV
+650 NVRQNGKIAV

-670 VKKTNGNEDIIIAA
+670 VKMTNGNEDIIIAA

-707 KSINVG
+707 KSINV
-713 DGEVVGVA
+713 DNGEVVGVA
-721 TSSQGEYILVLTA
+721 TSSQGEYILVLTE
-734 KGYGKMSRIDEYRVM
+734 KGYGKMSHIDEYRVM

-771 LKTVK
+771 LKTVR

-807 VRIIKIAEGSVVSSI
+807 VRIIRIAEGSVVSSI
-822 AVVEKDETVEEE
+822 AVVEKDEVVEEE
-834 IKKQEENEPQEV
+834 IKRQEENNIQES
-846 VNVTIPEETKNEEL
+846 VNVEIAQVEGNEE
-860 EEE
+860 E

>member
-1 MENEN
+1 MAE
-6 NELEKKENIS
+6 ELENVIS
-16 EDDIHDRS
+16 EDTIHDRS
-24 VKPVQ
+24 VKPVN

-45 IVSRALPDVRDG
+45 IVARALPDVRDG

-75 AGKPFKKSAR
+75 AGKAYKKSAR
-85 IVGDTMGKYHPHGDT
+85 IVGDTMGKYHPHGDS

-127 SIDGDE
+127 SVDGDE

-141 ARMSKIAMEMV
+141 ARMSKIAMEMIR
-152 KDIDEDT
+152 DIDEDT
-159 VDFMDNYDGTE
+159 VDFMDNYDGSE
-170 REPTVLPCRFPNLLV
+170 KEPVVLPCRFPNLLV

-206 VIDAVLAISNDPGI
+206 VIDAVLALSENPGI
-220 SVVDLMNNYIPGPD
+220 SVTELMNNYIPGPD

-239 IILGRNGIKKTYEEG
+239 IILGRNGIKKAYEEG
-254 SGSIVVRSKC
+254 NGAIVVRSKC
-264 HIEDMEHKDRKRII
+264 HIEDMEHGKKRII

-288 TTLIEKIVEL
+288 TTLIERIVDL
-298 VKNKLVEGISDLRDE
+298 VKNKLVEGITDLRDE

-327 DAVPEVILNQLY
+327 DAVPEVVLNQLY
-339 KLTQLQTTF
+339 KLTQLQTSF
-348 GANMLAIVDGEPKV
+348 GANMLAIVDGEPRV
-362 LGLKEILNQYLLH
+362 LGLKEILNCYLLH
-375 QENVLTRRTK
+375 QEDVLTRRSK
-385 FRLNKANDKIHIL
+385 FRLNKANDRIHIL
-398 QGLKIASDN
+398 QGLRVACDN
-407 IDEIMSIIRGS
+407 IDEIMNIIRGS
-418 QTTDIATEQLM
+418 QTTEIATNKLM
-429 NRFNLSEKQ
+429 ERFGLSEKQ

-456 EIASNIEQLERD
+456 EIVGNIEQLEKE
-468 IAEYHRILENKEA
+468 IAELTNILENKDV
-481 LLEIVRTELLE
+481 LLQIVKDELLE
-492 MKNKFADPRR
+492 MKHRFADPRK

-512 DDEDLIPQEDI
+512 DDEDLIPREDI

-538 DTYKS
+538 DTYKA

-555 THEDDIVDQL
+555 TNEDDIVDQL

-575 FFTNTGRVYRIRG
+575 FFTNVGKVYRVRG

-601 PIINLLNI
+601 PIINLLNM
-609 DKSEKVKAMIS
+609 DKSEKVRAMIS
-620 IDGNSISGNEKLLFV
+620 IDGNDLTGSEQLLFV
-635 SKNGISKRVNIEEFR
+635 SKNGISKRVSIEEFK

-670 VKKTNGNEDIIIAA
+670 VRKTNGEEDVIIAA
-684 SNGKAV
+684 DNGKAV
-690 RFNENNIRSM
+690 RFSETNIRSM

-707 KSINVG
+707 KSINVDKG
-713 DGEVVGVA
+713 SVVGVS
-721 TSSQGEYILVLTA
+721 TSSQGEYILVLTE
-734 KGYGKMSRIDEYRVM
+734 KGYGKMSHIDEYRVM

-761 VTEKNGNLVC
+761 VTEKNGKLVC
-771 LKTVK
+771 LKAVK

-790 IRVPLE
+790 IRVPLS

-822 AVVEKDETVEEE
+822 AVVERDEDIEEE
-834 IKKQEENEPQEV
+834 ILKQEENQVSVQPEV
-846 VNVTIPEETKNEEL
+846 VETVVDENNEI
-860 EEE
+860 

>member
-6 NELEKKENIS
+6 NELEQQNKQINAET
-16 EDDIHDRS
+16 IHDRS
-24 VKPVQ
+24 VKPIN
-29 MSKEVKKAF
+29 MTKEVKKAF

-100 AIYEALVRLAQD
+100 AIYDSLVRLAQD

-141 ARMSKIAMEMV
+141 ARMAKIAMEMV
-152 KDIDEDT
+152 RDIDEDT

-170 REPTVLPCRFPNLLV
+170 KEPVVLPCRFPNLLV

-206 VIDAVLAISNDPGI
+206 VIDAVLAISSDPGI
-220 SVVDLMNNYIPGPD
+220 SVTDLMNNYIPGPD

-239 IILGRNGIKKTYEEG
+239 IILGRNGIKKAYEEG
-254 SGSIVVRSKC
+254 NGSIIVRSKC
-264 HIEDMEHKDRKRII
+264 HFEDMDHGDRKRII

-288 TTLIEKIVEL
+288 SVLIEKIVDL
-298 VKNKLVEGISDLRDE
+298 VKNKIVEGISDLRDE
-313 SNREGMRIVIELKK
+313 SSREGMRIVIELKK
-327 DAVPEVILNQLY
+327 GVVPEVVLNQLY

-348 GANMLAIVDGEPKV
+348 GANMLAIVDGEPRV
-362 LGLKEILNQYLLH
+362 LGIKEILNQYLLH
-375 QENVLTRRTK
+375 QEDVLTRRTK
-385 FRLNKANDKIHIL
+385 FRLAKANDKIHIL
-398 QGLKIASDN
+398 QGLRIASDN
-407 IDEIMSIIRGS
+407 IDEVIHIIRNS
-418 QTTDIATEQLM
+418 DNTEDATNKLM
-429 NRFNLSEKQ
+429 TRFELSEKQ
-438 CKAILDMK
+438 CKAILDMSLK
-446 LQRLTGLARA
+446 RLTGLARA
-456 EIASNIEQLERD
+456 EIVANIEQLERE
-468 IAEYHRILENKEA
+468 IAELRSILEDKNK
-481 LLEIVRTELLE
+481 LLEIIRNELLE
-492 MKNKFADPRR
+492 MRSRFADPRR

-523 VVSLTINGYVKRVTT
+523 VISLTINGYIKRVTT
-538 DTYKS
+538 DTYRT
-543 QNRGGRGVMGMT
+543 QNRGGRGVTGMT

-565 LITNTHTDVL
+565 LITNTHTDIL

-588 YKIPEYS
+588 YKIPEFS

-601 PIINLLNI
+601 PIINLLNM
-609 DKSEKVKAMIS
+609 DKKEKVQAMIS
-620 IDGNSISGNEKLLFV
+620 IDSNDITGNEQLLFV
-635 SKNGISKRVNIEEFR
+635 SKNGISKRVSIEEFK

-660 TLKEGDELFA
+660 NLKEGDELFA
-670 VKKTNGNEDIIIAA
+670 VRKTNGNEDVVIAA

-690 RFNENNIRSM
+690 RFSEENIRSM
-700 GRTASGV
+700 GRTATGV

-713 DGEVVGVA
+713 DGEVVGVS
-721 TSSQGEYILVLTA
+721 TSSQGEYILVLTS
-734 KGYGKMSRIDEYRVM
+734 KGYGKMSHIDEYRVM
-749 TNRGGKGVKTVN
+749 SNRGGKGVKTVN
-761 VTEKNGNLVC
+761 VTEKNGDLVC
-771 LKTVK
+771 LKAVK

-785 NKGVI
+785 DKGVI
-790 IRVPLE
+790 IRVSLE
-796 QVKVASRNTQG
+796 QVKVSSRNTQG
-807 VRIIKIAEGSVVSSI
+807 VRIIKIADNSVVSSI
-822 AVVEKDETVEEE
+822 AVVAKEE
-834 IKKQEENEPQEV
+834 IAEENQAQEETNITEDDQ
-846 VNVTIPEETKNEEL
+846 
-860 EEE
+860 

>member
-1 MENEN
+1 MAE
-6 NELEKKENIS
+6 ELENVVS
-16 EDDIHDRS
+16 EDTIHDRS
-24 VKPVQ
+24 VKPVN

-45 IVSRALPDVRDG
+45 IVARALPDVRDG

-75 AGKPFKKSAR
+75 AGKAYKKSAR
-85 IVGDTMGKYHPHGDT
+85 IVGDTMGKYHPHGDS

-127 SIDGDE
+127 SVDGDE

-141 ARMSKIAMEMV
+141 ARMSKIAMEMIR
-152 KDIDEDT
+152 DIDEDT
-159 VDFMDNYDGTE
+159 VDFMDNYDGSE
-170 REPTVLPCRFPNLLV
+170 KEPVVLPCRFPNLLV

-206 VIDAVLAISNDPGI
+206 VIDAVLALSENPGI
-220 SVVDLMNNYIPGPD
+220 SVTELMNNYIPGPD

-239 IILGRNGIKKTYEEG
+239 IILGRNGIKKAYEEG
-254 SGSIVVRSKC
+254 NGAIVVRSKC
-264 HIEDMEHKDRKRII
+264 HIEDMEHGKKRII

-288 TTLIEKIVEL
+288 TTLIERIVDL
-298 VKNKLVEGISDLRDE
+298 VKNKLVEGITDLRDE

-327 DAVPEVILNQLY
+327 DAVPEVVLNQLY
-339 KLTQLQTTF
+339 KLTQLQTSF
-348 GANMLAIVDGEPKV
+348 GANMLAIVDGEPRV
-362 LGLKEILNQYLLH
+362 LGLKEILNCYLLH
-375 QENVLTRRTK
+375 QEDVLTRRSK
-385 FRLNKANDKIHIL
+385 FRLNKANDRIHIL
-398 QGLKIASDN
+398 QGLRVACDN
-407 IDEIMSIIRGS
+407 IDEIMNIIRGS
-418 QTTDIATEQLM
+418 QTTEIATNKLM
-429 NRFNLSEKQ
+429 ERFGLSEKQ

-456 EIASNIEQLERD
+456 EIVGNIEQLEKE
-468 IAEYHRILENKEA
+468 IAELTNILENKDV
-481 LLEIVRTELLE
+481 LLQIVKDELLE
-492 MKNKFADPRR
+492 MKHRFADPRK

-512 DDEDLIPQEDI
+512 DDEDLIPREDI

-538 DTYKS
+538 DTYKA

-555 THEDDIVDQL
+555 TNEDDIVDQL

-575 FFTNTGRVYRIRG
+575 FFTNVGKVYRVRG

-601 PIINLLNI
+601 PIINLLNM
-609 DKSEKVKAMIS
+609 DKSEKVRAMIS
-620 IDGNSISGNEKLLFV
+620 IDGNDLTGSEQLLFV
-635 SKNGISKRVNIEEFR
+635 SKNGISKRVSIEEFK

-670 VKKTNGNEDIIIAA
+670 VRKTNGEEDVIIAA
-684 SNGKAV
+684 DNGKAV
-690 RFNENNIRSM
+690 RFSETNIRSM

-707 KSINVG
+707 KSINVDKG
-713 DGEVVGVA
+713 SVVGVS
-721 TSSQGEYILVLTA
+721 TSSQGEYILVLTE
-734 KGYGKMSRIDEYRVM
+734 KGYGKMSHIDEYRVM

-761 VTEKNGNLVC
+761 VTEKNGKLVC
-771 LKTVK
+771 LKAVK

-790 IRVPLE
+790 IRVPLS

-822 AVVEKDETVEEE
+822 AVVERDEDIEEE
-834 IKKQEENEPQEV
+834 ILKQEENQVSVQPEV
-846 VNVTIPEETKNEEL
+846 VETVVDENSEI
-860 EEE
+860 

>member
-6 NELEKKENIS
+6 NELEEKKTGIS

-24 VKPVQ
+24 IKPVN
-29 MSKEVKKAF
+29 MAKEVKKAF

-45 IVSRALPDVRDG
+45 IVARALPDVRDG

-100 AIYEALVRLAQD
+100 AIYESLVRLAQD
-112 FSCRYPLVDGHGNFG
+112 FSCRYTLVDGHGNFG

-152 KDIDEDT
+152 RDIDEDT
-159 VDFMDNYDGTE
+159 VDFMDNYDGSE
-170 REPTVLPCRFPNLLV
+170 KEPVVLPCRFPNLLV

-206 VIDAVLAISNDPGI
+206 VIDAVLAISEDPGI
-220 SVVDLMNNYIPGPD
+220 SVLDLMNNYIPGPD

-239 IILGRNGIKKTYEEG
+239 IILGRNGIKKAYEEG
-254 SGSIVVRSKC
+254 NGSIIVRSKC
-264 HIEDMEHKDRKRII
+264 HIEDMDHGNRKRII

-288 TTLIEKIVEL
+288 SVLIEKIVDL
-298 VKNKLVEGISDLRDE
+298 VKNKIVEGISDLRDE
-313 SNREGMRIVIELKK
+313 SSREGMRIVIELKK
-327 DAVPEVILNQLY
+327 DAVAEVILNQLY
-339 KLTQLQTTF
+339 KLTQLQTSF
-348 GANMLAIVDGEPKV
+348 GANMLAIVDGEPRV

-375 QENVLTRRTK
+375 QEDVLTRRTK
-385 FRLNKANDKIHIL
+385 FRLNKANEKIHIL
-398 QGLKIASDN
+398 IGLRIASDN
-407 IDEIMSIIRGS
+407 IDEVLHIIRNS
-418 QTTDIATEQLM
+418 QTTEIATNELIAK
-429 NRFNLSEKQ
+429 FNLSEKQ
-438 CKAILDMK
+438 CKAILDMR

-456 EIASNIEQLERD
+456 EIVSNIEALEKE
-468 IAEYHRILENKEA
+468 INELKSILEDKNK
-481 LLEIVRTELLE
+481 LLEIIRSELLE
-492 MKNKFADPRR
+492 MKSRFADPRR

-512 DDEDLIPQEDI
+512 DDEDLIPQED
-523 VVSLTINGYVKRVTT
+523 VVLSLTINGYIKRVST

-543 QNRGGRGVMGMT
+543 QNRGGRGVTGMT

-565 LITNTHTDVL
+565 LITNTHRDIL

-601 PIINLLNI
+601 PIINLLNM
-609 DKSEKVKAMIS
+609 DKSEKVRAMIS
-620 IDGNSISGNEKLLFV
+620 IDNTDITGNEQLLFV
-635 SKNGISKRVNIEEFR
+635 STKGISKRVSIEEFK

-670 VKKTNGNEDIIIAA
+670 VRKTNGDEDVVIAA

-707 KSINVG
+707 KSINV
-713 DGEVVGVA
+713 DSGEVVGVS
-721 TSSQGEYILVLTA
+721 TSSQGEYILVLTE
-734 KGYGKMSRIDEYRVM
+734 KGYGKMSHIDEYRVM

-771 LKTVK
+771 LKAVK

-822 AVVEKDETVEEE
+822 AVVEKSEDIEEE
-834 IKKQEENEPQEV
+834 IMNQEEN
-846 VNVTIPEETKNEEL
+846 NSISDSAN
-860 EEE
+860 

>member
-1 MENEN
+1 MAE
-6 NELEKKENIS
+6 ELENVVS
-16 EDDIHDRS
+16 EDTIHDRS
-24 VKPVQ
+24 VKPVN

-45 IVSRALPDVRDG
+45 IVARALPDVRDG

-75 AGKPFKKSAR
+75 AGKAYKKSAR
-85 IVGDTMGKYHPHGDT
+85 IVGDTMGKYHPHGDS

-127 SIDGDE
+127 SVDGDE

-141 ARMSKIAMEMV
+141 ARMSKIAMEMIR
-152 KDIDEDT
+152 DIDEDT
-159 VDFMDNYDGTE
+159 VDFMDNYDGSE
-170 REPTVLPCRFPNLLV
+170 KEPVVLPCRFPNLLV

-206 VIDAVLAISNDPGI
+206 VIDAVLALSENPGI
-220 SVVDLMNNYIPGPD
+220 SVTELMNNYIPGPD

-239 IILGRNGIKKTYEEG
+239 IILGRNGIKKAYEEG
-254 SGSIVVRSKC
+254 NGAIVVRSKC
-264 HIEDMEHKDRKRII
+264 HIEDMEHGKKRII

-288 TTLIEKIVEL
+288 TTLIERIVDL
-298 VKNKLVEGISDLRDE
+298 VKNKLVEGITDLRDE

-327 DAVPEVILNQLY
+327 DAVPEVVLNQLY
-339 KLTQLQTTF
+339 KLTQLQTSF
-348 GANMLAIVDGEPKV
+348 GANMLAIVDGEPRV
-362 LGLKEILNQYLLH
+362 LGLKEILNCYLLH
-375 QENVLTRRTK
+375 QEDVLTRRSK
-385 FRLNKANDKIHIL
+385 FRLNKANDRIHIL
-398 QGLKIASDN
+398 QGLRVACDN
-407 IDEIMSIIRGS
+407 IDEIMNIIRGS
-418 QTTDIATEQLM
+418 QTTEIATNKLM
-429 NRFNLSEKQ
+429 ERFGLSEKQ

-456 EIASNIEQLERD
+456 EIVGNIEQLEKE
-468 IAEYHRILENKEA
+468 IAELTNILENKDV
-481 LLEIVRTELLE
+481 LLQIVKDELLE
-492 MKNKFADPRR
+492 MKHRFADPRK

-512 DDEDLIPQEDI
+512 DDEDLIPREDI

-538 DTYKS
+538 DTYKA

-555 THEDDIVDQL
+555 TNEDDIVDQL

-575 FFTNTGRVYRIRG
+575 FFTNVGKVYRVRG

-601 PIINLLNI
+601 PIINLLNM
-609 DKSEKVKAMIS
+609 DKSEKVRAMIS
-620 IDGNSISGNEKLLFV
+620 IDGNDLTGSEQLLFV
-635 SKNGISKRVNIEEFR
+635 SKNGISKRVSIEEFK

-670 VKKTNGNEDIIIAA
+670 VRKTNGEEDVIIAA
-684 SNGKAV
+684 DNGKAV
-690 RFNENNIRSM
+690 RFSETNIRSM

-707 KSINVG
+707 KSINVDKG
-713 DGEVVGVA
+713 SVVGVS
-721 TSSQGEYILVLTA
+721 TSSQGEYILVLTE
-734 KGYGKMSRIDEYRVM
+734 KGYGKMSHIDEYRVM

-761 VTEKNGNLVC
+761 VTEKNGKLVC
-771 LKTVK
+771 LKAVK

-790 IRVPLE
+790 IRVPLS

-822 AVVEKDETVEEE
+822 AVVERDEDIEEE
-834 IKKQEENEPQEV
+834 ILKQEENQVSVQPEV
-846 VNVTIPEETKNEEL
+846 VETVVDENNEI
-860 EEE
+860 

>member
-6 NELEKKENIS
+6 NELEQNNGEIT
-16 EDDIHDRS
+16 EDQIHDRS
-24 VKPVQ
+24 VKPVN
-29 MSKEVKKAF
+29 MTKEVKKAF

-66 HTMNELGVQ
+66 HTMNELGVH

-100 AIYEALVRLAQD
+100 AIYDALVRLAQD

-141 ARMSKIAMEMV
+141 ARMSKIAMEMI

-159 VDFMDNYDGTE
+159 VDFMDNYDGE
-170 REPTVLPCRFPNLLV
+170 EKEPVVLPCRFPNLLV

-206 VIDAVLAISNDPGI
+206 VIDAVLALSSDPGI
-220 SVVDLMNNYIPGPD
+220 SVTDLMNNYIPGPD

-239 IILGRNGIKKTYEEG
+239 IILGRNGIKKAYEEG
-254 SGSIVVRSKC
+254 NGSIIVRAKC
-264 HIEDMEHKDRKRII
+264 HFEDMDHGDRKRII
-278 VTEIPYQVNK
+278 VDEIPYQVNK
-288 TTLIEKIVEL
+288 SVLIEKIVDL
-298 VKNKLVEGISDLRDE
+298 VKNKIVEGISDLRDE
-313 SNREGMRIVIELKK
+313 SSREGMRIVIELKK
-327 DAVPEVILNQLY
+327 GIVPEVVLNQLF

-348 GANMLAIVDGEPKV
+348 GANLLAIVNGEPRV

-375 QENVLTRRTK
+375 QEDVLIRRSK
-385 FRLNKANDKIHIL
+385 FRLAKASDRIHIL

-407 IDEIMSIIRGS
+407 IDEVINIIRGS
-418 QTTDIATEQLM
+418 QTAEIATNQLIEK
-429 NRFNLSEKQ
+429 FGLSEKQ

-446 LQRLTGLARA
+446 LQRLTGLARG
-456 EIASNIEQLERD
+456 EIAANIEHLEME
-468 IAEYHRILENKEA
+468 IAELRSILEDKNK
-481 LLEIVRTELLE
+481 LLEIIRNELLE
-492 MKNKFADPRR
+492 MRSKYADARR

-523 VVSLTINGYVKRVTT
+523 VISLTINGYVKRVTT
-538 DTYKS
+538 DTYRT
-543 QNRGGRGVMGMT
+543 QNRGGRGVTGMT

-565 LITNTHTDVL
+565 LITNTHTDIL
-575 FFTNTGRVYRIRG
+575 FFTNAGRVYRIRG
-588 YKIPEYS
+588 YKIPEFS

-601 PIINLLNI
+601 PIINLLNM
-609 DKSEKVKAMIS
+609 DKKEKVQAMIS
-620 IDGNSISGNEKLLFV
+620 IDSNDITGEEKLLFV
-635 SKNGISKRVNIEEFR
+635 SKNGISKRVSIEEFR

-670 VKKTNGNEDIIIAA
+670 VKKTNGSEDVIIAA

-690 RFNENNIRSM
+690 RFSEENIRCM
-700 GRTASGV
+700 GRTATGV

-713 DGEVVGVA
+713 DGEVVGVS
-721 TSSQGEYILVLTA
+721 TSSQGEYVLVLTS
-734 KGYGKMSRIDEYRVM
+734 KGYGKMSHIDEYRVM
-749 TNRGGKGVKTVN
+749 SNRGGKGVKTVN
-761 VTEKNGNLVC
+761 VTEKNGELVC
-771 LKTVK
+771 LKAVK

-790 IRVPLE
+790 IRVSLE

-807 VRIIKIAEGSVVSSI
+807 VRIIKIADNAKVASI
-822 AVVEKDETVEEE
+822 AVVEKEEVLENSDSQTEDNNAVEDETFDNVE
-834 IKKQEENEPQEV
+834 
-846 VNVTIPEETKNEEL
+846 
-860 EEE
+860 

>member
-6 NELEKKENIS
+6 NELEKNEIIS
-16 EDDIHDRS
+16 EDQIHDRS
-24 VKPVQ
+24 VKPIN
-29 MSKEVKKAF
+29 MTKEVKKAF

-100 AIYEALVRLAQD
+100 AIYDALVRLAQD

-127 SIDGDE
+127 SIDGDDP
-133 AAAMRYTE
+133 AAMRYTE
-141 ARMSKIAMEMV
+141 ARMAKIAMEMV
-152 KDIDEDT
+152 RDIDEDT
-159 VDFMDNYDGTE
+159 VDFMDNYDGSE
-170 REPTVLPCRFPNLLV
+170 KEPVVLPCRFPNLLV

-206 VIDAVLAISNDPGI
+206 VIDAVLALSSDPGI
-220 SVVDLMNNYIPGPD
+220 SVTDLMNNYIPGPD

-239 IILGRNGIKKTYEEG
+239 IILGRNGIKKAYEEG
-254 SGSIVVRSKC
+254 NGSIIVRSKC
-264 HIEDMEHKDRKRII
+264 HFEDMDHGDRKRIV

-288 TTLIEKIVEL
+288 SVLIERIVDL

-313 SNREGMRIVIELKK
+313 SSREGMRIVIELKK
-327 DAVPEVILNQLY
+327 GVVPEVILNQLY

-375 QENVLTRRTK
+375 QEDVLIRRTK

-398 QGLKIASDN
+398 QGLRIASDN
-407 IDEIMSIIRGS
+407 IDEVIQIIRNS
-418 QTTDIATEQLM
+418 QTTEIAANELM
-429 NRFNLSEKQ
+429 NKFNLSDKQ
-438 CKAILDMK
+438 CKAILDMTLK
-446 LQRLTGLARA
+446 RLTGLARA
-456 EIASNIEQLERD
+456 EIIGNIEQLERE
-468 IAEYHRILENKEA
+468 IAELRSILEDKNK
-481 LLEIVRTELLE
+481 LLEIIRNELLE
-492 MKNKFADPRR
+492 MKSRFADARR

-538 DTYKS
+538 DTYRA
-543 QNRGGRGVMGMT
+543 QNRGGRGVTGMT

-565 LITNTHTDVL
+565 LITNTHTDIL
-575 FFTNTGRVYRIRG
+575 FFTDAGRVYRVRG
-588 YKIPEYS
+588 YKIPEFS

-601 PIINLLNI
+601 PIINLLKM
-609 DKSEKVKAMIS
+609 DKSEKVRAMIS
-620 IDGNSISGNEKLLFV
+620 IDGENLTGNEQLLFI
-635 SKNGISKRVNIEEFR
+635 SKKGISKRVSIEEFK

-670 VKKTNGNEDIIIAA
+670 VRKTNGEEDVIIAA

-690 RFNENNIRSM
+690 RFSETNIRSM

-707 KSINVG
+707 KSINVD
-713 DGEVVGVA
+713 DGEVVGVS

-734 KGYGKMSRIDEYRVM
+734 KGYGKMSHIDEYRVM

-771 LKTVK
+771 LKAVK
-776 GDEDLLVVT
+776 GNEDLLVVT

-790 IRVPLE
+790 IRIPLE

-822 AVVEKDETVEEE
+822 AVVEKNEDIEEE
-834 IKKQEENEPQEV
+834 ITANEEISTSVTEEN
-846 VNVTIPEETKNEEL
+846 NN
-860 EEE
+860 

>member
-6 NELEKKENIS
+6 NNELEQNETIG
-16 EDDIHDRS
+16 EDQVHDKS
-24 VKPVQ
+24 VKPVN
-29 MSKEVKKAF
+29 MTKEVKKAF

-57 LKPVHRRII
+57 LKPVHRRIV

-100 AIYEALVRLAQD
+100 AIYDSLVRLAQD

-152 KDIDEDT
+152 RDIDEET
-159 VDFMDNYDGTE
+159 VDFMDNYDGNE
-170 REPTVLPCRFPNLLV
+170 REPVVLPCRFPNLLV

-206 VIDAVLAISNDPGI
+206 VIDAVLALSSDPGI
-220 SVVDLMNNYIPGPD
+220 SVTDLMNNYIPGPD

-239 IILGRNGIKKTYEEG
+239 IILGRNGIKKAYEEG
-254 SGSIVVRSKC
+254 NGSIIVRSKC
-264 HIEDMEHKDRKRII
+264 HFEDMEHGDRKRII

-288 TTLIEKIVEL
+288 SVLIEKIVDL
-298 VKNKLVEGISDLRDE
+298 VKNKIVEGISDLRDE
-313 SNREGMRIVIELKK
+313 SSREGMRIVIELKK
-327 DAVPEVILNQLY
+327 GIVPEVVLNQLY

-348 GANMLAIVDGEPKV
+348 GANMLAIVDGEPRV

-375 QENVLTRRTK
+375 QEDVLTRRTK
-385 FRLNKANDKIHIL
+385 FRLNKALDKIHIL
-398 QGLKIASDN
+398 QGLRIASDN
-407 IDEIMSIIRGS
+407 IDEVIQIIRNS
-418 QTTDIATEQLM
+418 DNTEVAT
-429 NRFNLSEKQ
+429 NRLIERFGLSERQ
-438 CKAILDMK
+438 CKAILDMSLK
-446 LQRLTGLARA
+446 RLTGLARA
-456 EIASNIEQLERD
+456 EISASIEQLERE
-468 IAEYHRILENKEA
+468 IAELRSILEDKNK
-481 LLEIVRTELLE
+481 LLEIIRNELLE
-492 MKNKFADPRR
+492 MKSRYADARR

-523 VVSLTINGYVKRVTT
+523 VISLTINGYVKRVTT
-538 DTYKS
+538 DTYRT
-543 QNRGGRGVMGMT
+543 QNRGGRGVTGMT

-565 LITNTHTDVL
+565 LITNTHTDIL
-575 FFTNTGRVYRIRG
+575 FFTNAGRVYRIRG
-588 YKIPEYS
+588 YKIPEFS

-601 PIINLLNI
+601 PIINLLNM
-609 DKSEKVKAMIS
+609 DKSEKVRAMIS
-620 IDGNSISGNEKLLFV
+620 IDGKDITGEEKLLFV
-635 SKNGISKRVNIEEFR
+635 SSKGISKRVSIEEFR

-670 VKKTNGNEDIIIAA
+670 VRKTNGNEDVIIAA

-690 RFNENNIRSM
+690 RFSEENIRCM
-700 GRTASGV
+700 GRTATGV

-713 DGEVVGVA
+713 DGEVVGVS
-721 TSSQGEYILVLTA
+721 TSSQGEYILVLTS
-734 KGYGKMSRIDEYRVM
+734 KGYGKMSHIDEYRVM
-749 TNRGGKGVKTVN
+749 SNRGGKGVKTVN
-761 VTEKNGNLVC
+761 VTEKNGQLVC
-771 LKTVK
+771 LKAVK

-790 IRVPLE
+790 IRVSLE

-807 VRIIKIAEGSVVSSI
+807 VRIIKIADNSAVSSI
-822 AVVEKDETVEEE
+822 AVVAKEEIEEDASQETQDETGVE
-834 IKKQEENEPQEV
+834 N
-846 VNVTIPEETKNEEL
+846 N
-860 EEE
+860 

>member
-6 NELEKKENIS
+6 NNELEKNGLIS
-16 EDDIHDRS
+16 EDEIHDRS
-24 VKPVQ
+24 VKPVN
-29 MSKEVKKAF
+29 MTKEVKKAF

-66 HTMNELGVQ
+66 HTMNELGVH
-75 AGKPFKKSAR
+75 AGRAHKKSAR

-100 AIYEALVRLAQD
+100 AIYDALVRLAQD

-152 KDIDEDT
+152 RDIDEET
-159 VDFMDNYDGTE
+159 VDFMDNYDGSE
-170 REPTVLPCRFPNLLV
+170 KEPVVLPCRFPNLLV

-206 VIDAVLAISNDPGI
+206 VIDAVLAISSDPGI
-220 SVVDLMNNYIPGPD
+220 SVTDLMNNYIPGPD

-239 IILGRNGIKKTYEEG
+239 IILGRNGIKKAYEEG
-254 SGSIVVRSKC
+254 NGSIIVRSKC
-264 HIEDMEHKDRKRII
+264 HFEDMEHGDRKRII

-288 TTLIEKIVEL
+288 TVLIEKIVDL
-298 VKNKLVEGISDLRDE
+298 VKNKIVEGISDLRDE
-313 SNREGMRIVIELKK
+313 SSREGMRIVIELKK
-327 DAVPEVILNQLY
+327 GTVPEVILNQLY

-348 GANMLAIVDGEPKV
+348 GANMLAIVDGEPRV
-362 LGLKEILNQYLLH
+362 LGIKEILNQYLLH
-375 QENVLTRRTK
+375 QEDVLIRRTK
-385 FRLNKANDKIHIL
+385 FRLAKANDKIHIL
-398 QGLKIASDN
+398 QGLRIASDN
-407 IDEIMSIIRGS
+407 IDEVLHIIRNS
-418 QTTDIATEQLM
+418 QTAEIATNELM
-429 NRFNLSEKQ
+429 AKFNLSEKQ
-438 CKAILDMK
+438 CKAILDMR

-456 EIASNIEQLERD
+456 EIVASIEQLEIE
-468 IAEYHRILENKEA
+468 IAELRSVLEDKNK
-481 LLEIVRTELLE
+481 LLEIIRTELLE
-492 MKNKFADPRR
+492 MKSRYADARR

-523 VVSLTINGYVKRVTT
+523 VISLTINGYIKRVTT
-538 DTYKS
+538 DTYRT
-543 QNRGGRGVMGMT
+543 QNRGGRGVTGMT

-588 YKIPEYS
+588 YKIPEFS

-601 PIINLLNI
+601 PIINLLNM
-609 DKSEKVKAMIS
+609 DKKEKVQAMIS
-620 IDGNSISGNEKLLFV
+620 IDTEDITGEEKLLFI
-635 SKNGISKRVNIEEFR
+635 SKNGISKRVSIEEFR

-660 TLKEGDELFA
+660 TLKDGDELFA
-670 VKKTNGNEDIIIAA
+670 VKKTNGNEDVIIAA

-690 RFNENNIRSM
+690 RFAEDNIRCM
-700 GRTASGV
+700 GRTATGV

-713 DGEVVGVA
+713 DGEVVGA
-721 TSSQGEYILVLTA
+721 STSSQGEYVLVLTS
-734 KGYGKMSRIDEYRVM
+734 KGYGKMSHIDEYRVM
-749 TNRGGKGVKTVN
+749 SNRGGKGVKTVN
-761 VTEKNGNLVC
+761 VTEKNGKLVC
-771 LKTVK
+771 LKAVK

-790 IRVPLE
+790 IRVSLE

-807 VRIIKIAEGSVVSSI
+807 VRIIKIADNSVVSSI
-822 AVVEKDETVEEE
+822 AVVDKEEMIEEGNVTHDNQTSEE
-834 IKKQEENEPQEV
+834 INYSEQE
-846 VNVTIPEETKNEEL
+846 
-860 EEE
+860 